1 MEKHPTGAVSRRDF
15 LRLGAAA
22 GVLGPGLLAAAEP
35 AEAPPTTLIG
45 YTEFRTNL
53 PGGRHVN
60 VKTMRGVVVQAD
72 GKGRRV
78 LGEELIPDKE
88 TWTQFTGWSLD
99 GKTAILSLN
108 WESDENGKWEEEHGT
123 FRFGDGWRTDWCL
136 VDLATGKATNV
147 TAVERGSNSNSGLCY
162 WPGDPTKLKFVARVD
177 GTPRLYRMD
186 LDGKNKREVVK
197 DYPDLVYGLSVSPDG
212 KHSAYTKD
220 YQLFLADADG
230 SNPRSANTR
239 HRFDFLPLWSPDG
252 AWLLFLSGE
261 HYNCHP
267 HLIKPDG
274 TGLRKLADRG
284 GYRGVIEYL
293 DVRDFHGGSSDYPV
307 WAPDGKSVF
316 YTAKVGGKVDLFR
329 VTLDGKSEPLTD
341 GPAEVLHYHPQPSP
355 DGKWLVYGS
364 KRDGVRQLYVMRLAD
379 RKEHRITDLAEG
391 RAAMWASWQP
401 MGR

>member
-1 MEKHPTGAVSRRDF
+1 MERHPAGAVSRRDF

-22 GVLGPGLLAAAEP
+22 GVLGPGLLSAAEP
-35 AEAPPTTLIG
+35 AEAAPTALIG
-45 YTEFRTNL
+45 YTEYRTNL

-60 VKTMRGVVVQAD
+60 NKTRRAVVVQAD

-78 LGEELIPDKE
+78 LGEELIPDKDSWLE
-88 TWTQFTGWSLD
+88 FTGWSPD
-99 GKTAILSLN
+99 GKTAILTLG

-123 FRFGDGWRTDWCL
+123 FRLGDGWRYDGCL
-136 VDLATGKATNV
+136 FDLATGKATNV
-147 TAVERGSNSNSGLCY
+147 TAVERVSHYNVGLHY
-162 WPGDPTKLKFVARVD
+162 WTGDPTKLGFIGMVD
-177 GTPRLYRMD
+177 GARHTFRMD

-197 DYPDLVYGLSVSPDG
+197 DSPNLVYGLSISPDG

-230 SNPRSANTR
+230 SNPRPANTR
-239 HRFDFLPLWSPDG
+239 QPFDFVPLWSPDG
-252 AWLLFLSGE
+252 TWLLFLSGE

-284 GYRGVIEYL
+284 GYRGGVEFL

-307 WAPDGKSVF
+307 WSADGRSVF
-316 YTAKVGGKVDLFR
+316 YTAKVGRKIDLFR
-329 VTLDGKSEPLTD
+329 VTLDGKSEQLTD
-341 GPAEVLHYHPQPSP
+341 GAADVLHYHPNSSK
-355 DGKWLVYGS
+355 DGKWLLYGS

-379 RKEHRITDLAEG
+379 KKEHRITDLTEG
-391 RAAMWASWQP
+391 RAAMWAHWQP
-401 MGR
+401 VGR